1 MTDANLILL
10 AATYSDA
17 AAAQSDYKALKA
29 AGGADFVVDNA
40 VILSRDVQG
49 KVTVHEGGVTATSGG
64 AVLGGAASL
73 VVGLFA
79 PRLPAGHGRWCRD
92 RRGCR
97 GADQEASGEEAGDRF
112 EEVMPPG
119 TSALVVVVDD
129 MYADRVDKALDKATK
144 RVSKAIDSGDYEKLS
159 KALSEGDEGVERAL
173 NS

>member
-17 AAAQSDYKALKA
+17 AAAQSDYEALKA
-29 AGGADFVVDNA
+29 AEGAEFVVDNA
-40 VILSRDVQG
+40 VILSRDAQG
-49 KVTVHEGGVTATSGG
+49 KVTVHEGGVTATAGG
-64 AVLGGAASL
+64 AVLGGAAGL

-79 PRLPAGHGRWCRD
+79 PPLLLATAVGAAIGAVAGELTKKHQEKRLGMD
-92 RRGCR
+92 L
-97 GADQEASGEEAGDRF
+97 

-129 MYADRVDKALDKATK
+129 MYADRVDRALDKATK

-159 KALSEGDEGVERAL
+159 KALSEGDEGVEKAL